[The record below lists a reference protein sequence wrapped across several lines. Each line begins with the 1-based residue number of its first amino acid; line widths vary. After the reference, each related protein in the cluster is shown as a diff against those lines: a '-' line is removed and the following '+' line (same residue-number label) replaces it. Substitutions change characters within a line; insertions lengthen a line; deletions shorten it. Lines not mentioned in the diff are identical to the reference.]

1 MVRER
6 AGNRCEYCG
15 ILQEQLSA
23 AVFHVD
29 HITPKQ
35 HGSSDRPST
44 LWSITLG
51 VINEQCYAVRMIKS
65 FKSAGTE
72 KIFHSQ
78 CSRQLPQDIQRVAA
92 RKLEQLQAATM
103 LDTLRVPPGHRLEA
117 LPQERQG
124 QHRLR
129 VNDQWRVCCVWRDG
143 DAYDVEMVD

>member
-35 HGSSDRPST
+35 HGSSDRLPT

-65 FKSAGTE
+65 FK
-72 KIFHSQ
+72 F
-78 CSRQLPQDIQRVAA
+78 SRKLSQDIQRVAA

-103 LDTLRVPPGHRLEA
+103 LDTLRVPPGNRLEA
-117 LPQERQG
+117 LTQDRQG
-124 QHRLR
+124 QHSLR
-129 VNDQWRVCCVWRDG
+129 VNDQWRVCFVWRDG
-143 DAYDVEMVD
+143 DAYDVEIVDYH